1 MLKLIT
7 MPAGNDR
14 TYWTLTVL
22 GQPVAVGHAS
32 SPTAAVEA
40 AMRWCANN
48 GYEPHGLAVTAR
60 TGVPGGERVSYD
72 ATL

>member
-7 MPAGNDR
+7 MPAGNGHHLR
-14 TYWTLTVL
+14 TLTVL
-22 GQPVAVGHAS
+22 GQPAAVGHTS

-48 GYEPHGLAVTAR
+48 DYESHGLAVTAR
-60 TGVPGGERVSYD
+60 TSVPGGERVSYE

>member
-22 GQPVAVGHAS
+22 GQPVAVRHAS

-48 GYEPHGLAVTAR
+48 GYAPRGLTVTAR
-60 TGVPGGERVSYD
+60 TGVPGGERVSYE